1 MKNIYSFLANA
12 WQEILQEQKLN
23 KSFLPFLLILTTL
36 PTLMAINNVSTAIF
50 ILSVLIFNR
59 NSKISSQV
67 VLLIP
72 ILLFVWMAAS
82 YFWTVDV
89 SRTTVAISKEITLFL
104 IPVAFLLMRPF
115 TKDQIVKLLKYYGYT
130 MVFYAVFFLA
140 RAVVR
145 YLISGDQR
153 AFFYHGEYDD
163 DFGLVP
169 KLLNAIH
176 VSVYVAVA
184 FFYFLSKEIKSKLD
198 VLCAS
203 VLFIFIFLLSSKNI
217 IVVFLL
223 LIGFHFFYFSKSSN
237 KMRLR
242 NLAIFILMVGSI
254 LSFSKIKNRFLVE
267 FQSNSNSSVSH
278 SVFNEADEGVNYI
291 SIYEAWNN
299 EKFTHGDYFPG
310 TAFRVYQFR
319 MFLEIFQEEPV
330 FWEGLGLNASLGKL
344 KEKELKYNLYPGY
357 GAFNFHNQYVQNFA
371 ELGFIGFLLLVV
383 ILFLNIKKAIHNKD
397 FIHISFGILMISL
410 FLTESFLW
418 RQTGVLYFIIFY
430 CLFNNKNEY
439 KKLKNE

>member
-1 MKNIYSFLANA
+1 
-12 WQEILQEQKLN
+12 
-23 KSFLPFLLILTTL
+23 
-36 PTLMAINNVSTAIF
+36 MAINNVSTAIF

-59 NSKISSQV
+59 NSKVSTQV
-67 VLLIP
+67 TLLVP

-89 SRTTVAISKEITLFL
+89 SRTTAAISKEITLFL
-104 IPVAFLLMRPF
+104 IPVTFLLMRPF
-115 TKDQIVKLLKYYGYT
+115 SKDQILKLLKYYGYA
-130 MVFYAVFFLA
+130 MVFYAVFFLL
-140 RAVVR
+140 RASVR

-184 FFYFLSKEIKSKLD
+184 FFYFLSKEIRSKLD

-203 VLFIFIFLLSSKNI
+203 ILFVFIFLLSSKNI
-217 IVVFLL
+217 IIVFLF
-223 LIGFHFFYFSKSSN
+223 LIGIHFFYFSKSSN

-242 NLAIFILMVGSI
+242 NLTIFILVVGSI

-267 FQSNSNSSVSH
+267 FQSNTNTSISH
-278 SVFNEADEGVNYI
+278 NVYNEANEGVNYI

-299 EKFTHGDYFPG
+299 EKFTQSDYFPG

-319 MFLEIFQEEPV
+319 MFLEIFKEEPI
-330 FWEGLGLNASLGKL
+330 FWEGLGLNASLHKL
-344 KEKELKYNLYPGY
+344 KEKELKYNLYPVY
-357 GAFNFHNQYVQNFA
+357 GSFNFHNQYVQNFA
-371 ELGFIGFLLLVV
+371 ELGFVGFLLLIV

-397 FIHISFGILMISL
+397 FLHISFGILMISL

>member
-23 KSFLPFLLILTTL
+23 KSFLPFLLILITL
-36 PTLMAINNVSTAIF
+36 PTIMAINNVSTAIF

-59 NSKISSQV
+59 NSKVSTQV
-67 VLLIP
+67 TLLVP

-89 SRTTVAISKEITLFL
+89 SRTTAAISKEITLFL
-104 IPVAFLLMRPF
+104 IPVTFLLMRPF
-115 TKDQIVKLLKYYGYT
+115 SKDQILKLLKYYGYA
-130 MVFYAVFFLA
+130 MVFYAVFFLL
-140 RAVVR
+140 RASVR

-184 FFYFLSKEIKSKLD
+184 FFYFLSKEIRSKLD

-203 VLFIFIFLLSSKNI
+203 ILFVFIFLLSSKNI
-217 IVVFLL
+217 IIVFLF
-223 LIGFHFFYFSKSSN
+223 LIGIHFFYFSKSSN

-242 NLAIFILMVGSI
+242 NLTIFILVVGSI

-267 FQSNSNSSVSH
+267 FQSNTNTSISH
-278 SVFNEADEGVNYI
+278 NVYNEANEGVNYI

-299 EKFTHGDYFPG
+299 EKFTQSDYFPG

-319 MFLEIFQEEPV
+319 MFLEIFKEEPI
-330 FWEGLGLNASLGKL
+330 FWEGLGLNASLHKL
-344 KEKELKYNLYPGY
+344 KEKELKYNLYPVY
-357 GAFNFHNQYVQNFA
+357 GSFNFHNQYVQNFA
-371 ELGFIGFLLLVV
+371 ELGFVGFLLLIV

-397 FIHISFGILMISL
+397 FLHISFGILMISL

>member
-1 MKNIYSFLANA
+1 
-12 WQEILQEQKLN
+12 
-23 KSFLPFLLILTTL
+23 
-36 PTLMAINNVSTAIF
+36 MAINNVSTAIF

-59 NSKISSQV
+59 NSKISNQFI
-67 VLLIP
+67 LLIP

-89 SRTTVAISKEITLFL
+89 SRTTTAISKEITLFL
-104 IPVAFLLMRPF
+104 IPVTFLLMRPF
-115 TKDQIVKLLKYYGYT
+115 SRDQILKLLKYYGYA
-130 MVFYAVFFLA
+130 MVFYAIFFLL
-140 RAVVR
+140 RATVR

-163 DFGLVP
+163 NFGLVP

-198 VLCAS
+198 IICAS
-203 VLFIFIFLLSSKNI
+203 ILFLFLFLLSSKNI
-217 IVVFLL
+217 IIVFLF
-223 LIGFHFFYFSKSSN
+223 LIGIHFFYFSKTSN

-242 NLAIFILMVGSI
+242 NLAIFILVVGSI
-254 LSFSKIKNRFLVE
+254 FSFSKIKNRFLVE
-267 FQSNSNSSVSH
+267 FQSNSKTSISH
-278 SVFNEADEGVNYI
+278 NVYNEADEGVHYV

-299 EKFTHGDYFPG
+299 EKFSHADYFPG

-319 MFLEIFQEEPV
+319 MFVEIFKEEPI
-330 FWEGLGLNASLGKL
+330 FWKGLGLNASLNNLQK
-344 KEKELKYNLYPGY
+344 KELKYNLYPGY
-357 GAFNFHNQYVQNFA
+357 GSINFHNQYVQNFA
-371 ELGFIGFLLLVV
+371 ELGFIGFLLLVI

-397 FIHISFGILMISL
+397 FIHISFAILMISL

-418 RQTGVLYFIIFY
+418 RQTGALYFIVFY

-439 KKLKNE
+439 KKLKTK

>member
-12 WQEILQEQKLN
+12 WQEILEEQKLN
-23 KSFLPFLLILTTL
+23 KSFLPFLLILITL
-36 PTLMAINNVSTAIF
+36 PTIMAINNISTAVF
-50 ILSVLIFNR
+50 ILSVLFFNKK
-59 NSKISSQV
+59 NKMETKVSLILPI
-67 VLLIP
+67 VLY
-72 ILLFVWMAAS
+72 VWMAAS

-89 SRTTVAISKEITLFL
+89 SRTVAALSKEITLFL
-104 IPVAFLLMRPF
+104 IPVAFLIMNPF
-115 TKDQIVKLLKYYGYT
+115 TKNQILKLLKYYGYA
-130 MVFYAVFFLA
+130 MVFYAVFFLT
-140 RAVVR
+140 RAVIR

-153 AFFYHGEYDD
+153 AFFYHGEYED

-176 VSVYVAVA
+176 VSVYMAVA
-184 FFYFLSKEIKSKLD
+184 FFYFLSKEIKSKLE

-203 VLFIFIFLLSSKNI
+203 ILFVFIFLLSSKNI
-217 IVVFLL
+217 IVVFLF
-223 LIGFHFFYFSKSSN
+223 LIGIHFFYFSKSSN

-242 NLAIFILMVGSI
+242 NLAIFILVVGSI

-267 FQSNSNSSVSH
+267 FQSNTNTSISH
-278 SVFNEADEGVNYI
+278 SVFNEADEGVNYV

-319 MFLEIFQEEPV
+319 MFVEIFNEEPV
-330 FWEGLGLNASLGKL
+330 FWKGLGLNASLNKL
-344 KEKELKYNLYPGY
+344 LEKEKKYNLYPGY
-357 GAFNFHNQYVQNFA
+357 GNFNFHNQYVQNFA
-371 ELGFIGFLLLVV
+371 ELGFFGFLFLVV
-383 ILFLNIKKAIHNKD
+383 ILFLNIKNAIKHKD
-397 FIHISFGILMISL
+397 FIHISFAILMISL

-430 CLFNNKNEY
+430 CLFNNNNEY
-439 KKLKNE
+439 KKLKTK

>member
-1 MKNIYSFLANA
+1 
-12 WQEILQEQKLN
+12 
-23 KSFLPFLLILTTL
+23 
-36 PTLMAINNVSTAIF
+36 MAINNVSTAIF

-59 NSKISSQV
+59 NSKVSTQV
-67 VLLIP
+67 ALLVP

-89 SRTTVAISKEITLFL
+89 SRTTAAISKEITLFL
-104 IPVAFLLMRPF
+104 IPVTFLLMRPF
-115 TKDQIVKLLKYYGYT
+115 SKDQILKLLKYYGYA
-130 MVFYAVFFLA
+130 MVFYAVFFLL
-140 RAVVR
+140 RASVR

-184 FFYFLSKEIKSKLD
+184 FYYFLSKEIRSKLD

-203 VLFIFIFLLSSKNI
+203 ILFVFIFLLSSKNI
-217 IVVFLL
+217 IIVFLF
-223 LIGFHFFYFSKSSN
+223 LIGIHFFYFSKSSN

-242 NLAIFILMVGSI
+242 NLTIFILVVGSI

-267 FQSNSNSSVSH
+267 FQSNTNTSISH
-278 SVFNEADEGVNYI
+278 NVYNEANEGVNYI

-299 EKFTHGDYFPG
+299 EKFTQSDYFPG

-319 MFLEIFQEEPV
+319 MFLEIFKEEPI
-330 FWEGLGLNASLGKL
+330 FWEGLGLNASLHKL
-344 KEKELKYNLYPGY
+344 KEKELKYNLYPVY
-357 GAFNFHNQYVQNFA
+357 GSFNFHNQYVQNFA
-371 ELGFIGFLLLVV
+371 ELGFVGFLLLIV

-397 FIHISFGILMISL
+397 FLHISFGILMISL

>member
-1 MKNIYSFLANA
+1 
-12 WQEILQEQKLN
+12 
-23 KSFLPFLLILTTL
+23 
-36 PTLMAINNVSTAIF
+36 MAINNVSTAIF

-140 RAVVR
+140 RAIVR

-184 FFYFLSKEIKSKLD
+184 FFYFLSKEIKSKFD

-203 VLFIFIFLLSSKNI
+203 FLFIFIFLLSSKNI
-217 IVVFLL
+217 IVVFLV

-242 NLAIFILMVGSI
+242 NLAIFILVVGSI

-267 FQSNSNSSVSH
+267 FQSNSNTSVSH

-299 EKFTHGDYFPG
+299 KKFTHGDYFPG

-330 FWEGLGLNASLGKL
+330 FWEGLGLNASLDKL

-357 GAFNFHNQYVQNFA
+357 GTFNFHNQYVQNFA

-383 ILFLNIKKAIHNKD
+383 ILFLNIKTAIHNKD

-439 KKLKNE
+439 KKLKTK

>member
-1 MKNIYSFLANA
+1 
-12 WQEILQEQKLN
+12 
-23 KSFLPFLLILTTL
+23 
-36 PTLMAINNVSTAIF
+36 MAINNVSTAIF

-140 RAVVR
+140 RAIVR

-217 IVVFLL
+217 IVVFLV

-439 KKLKNE
+439 KKLKTK

>member
-1 MKNIYSFLANA
+1 
-12 WQEILQEQKLN
+12 
-23 KSFLPFLLILTTL
+23 
-36 PTLMAINNVSTAIF
+36 MAINNVSTAIF

-59 NSKISSQV
+59 NTKIE
-67 VLLIP
+67 IKF
-72 ILLFVWMAAS
+72 ILLVPIFLFIWMAS
-82 YFWTVDV
+82 SCFWTVDV
-89 SRTTVAISKEITLFL
+89 SRTTSAISKEITIFL

-115 TKDQIVKLLKYYGYT
+115 TKNQILKLLKYYGYA
-130 MVFYAVFFLA
+130 MVFYALFFLV
-140 RAVVR
+140 RATVR

-184 FFYFLSKEIKSKLD
+184 FFYFLSKEIKNRLD

-203 VLFIFIFLLSSKNI
+203 ILFIFLFLLSSKNI
-217 IVVFLL
+217 IIVFLF
-223 LIGFHFFYFSKSSN
+223 LIGIHFFYFSKSSN

-242 NLAIFILMVGSI
+242 NLAIFILVVGSI

-267 FQSNSNSSVSH
+267 FQSNTNTSLSH
-278 SVFNEADEGVNYI
+278 SVYNEADEGVNYI

-299 EKFTHGDYFPG
+299 EKFTHADYFPG

-319 MFLEIFQEEPV
+319 MFIEIFKEEPV
-330 FWEGLGLNASLGKL
+330 FWQGLGLNASLNKL
-344 KEKELKYNLYPGY
+344 LDKEKKYNLYPGY
-357 GAFNFHNQYVQNFA
+357 GNFNFHNQYVQNFA
-371 ELGFIGFLLLVV
+371 ELGFIGFLFLIV
-383 ILFLNIKKAIHNKD
+383 ILFFNIKNALKRKD
-397 FIHISFGILMISL
+397 FIHISFAILMISL

-418 RQTGVLYFIIFY
+418 RQTGALYFIIFY
-430 CLFNNKNEY
+430 CLFNNNTEY
-439 KKLKNE
+439 KKQ

>member
-23 KSFLPFLLILTTL
+23 KSFLPFLLILITL
-36 PTLMAINNVSTAIF
+36 PTIMAINNVSTAIF

-59 NSKISSQV
+59 NSKISIQV

-89 SRTTVAISKEITLFL
+89 SRTTSAISKEITLFL
-104 IPVAFLLMRPF
+104 IPVTFLLMRPF
-115 TKDQIVKLLKYYGYT
+115 TKDQIVKLLKYYGYA

-140 RAVVR
+140 RAIVR

-176 VSVYVAVA
+176 VSVYFAVA

-198 VLCAS
+198 ILCAS
-203 VLFIFIFLLSSKNI
+203 ILFVFIFLLSSKNI
-217 IVVFLL
+217 IIVFLF
-223 LIGFHFFYFSKSSN
+223 LIGIHFFYFSKSSN

-242 NLAIFILMVGSI
+242 NLAIFILVVGSI

-267 FQSNSNSSVSH
+267 FQSNTNTSISH
-278 SVFNEADEGVNYI
+278 NVYNEANEGVNYI

-299 EKFTHGDYFPG
+299 EKFTHSDYFPG

-319 MFLEIFQEEPV
+319 MFVEIFKEEPI
-330 FWEGLGLNASLGKL
+330 FWEGLGLNASLNKL
-344 KEKELKYNLYPGY
+344 QEKEKKYNLYPVY
-357 GAFNFHNQYVQNFA
+357 GSFNFHNQYVQNFA
-371 ELGFIGFLLLVV
+371 ELGFIGFLFLIV
-383 ILFLNIKKAIHNKD
+383 ILFLNIKKALKHKD
-397 FIHISFGILMISL
+397 FIHISFAILMISL

-418 RQTGVLYFIIFY
+418 RQTGALYFIIFY
-430 CLFNNKNEY
+430 CLFNNNTEY
-439 KKLKNE
+439 KKQ